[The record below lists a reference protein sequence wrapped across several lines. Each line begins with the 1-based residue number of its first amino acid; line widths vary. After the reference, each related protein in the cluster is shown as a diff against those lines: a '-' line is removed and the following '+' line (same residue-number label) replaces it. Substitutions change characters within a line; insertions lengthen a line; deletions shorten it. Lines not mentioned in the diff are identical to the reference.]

1 MLGTVE
7 MRTKTHAVVGDFAE
21 IGEAENLIAAGI
33 SEDRAAPGH
42 ERMQAA
48 ELADQDLSGAKVKMV
63 GVGENDFG
71 AESFERFL
79 SETLDCG
86 GGANG
91 HENGRFDD
99 AMRRG
104 KKATPRAG
112 GIDMLDFERKI
123 HFASVSGEGK
133 SDSHTQDHID

>member
-7 MRTKTHAVVGDFAE
+7 VRAKTHAVVGDFAE

-33 SEDRAAPGH
+33 GEDGAAPGH
-42 ERMQAA
+42 EGMQAA
-48 ELADQDLSGAKVKMV
+48 EFADQCMSGTKVKMV

-91 HENGRFDD
+91 HENRRFDD
-99 AMRRG
+99 AMRRSE
-104 KKATPRAG
+104 KATPRAG
-112 GIDMLDFERKI
+112 GIGMLDFERKT